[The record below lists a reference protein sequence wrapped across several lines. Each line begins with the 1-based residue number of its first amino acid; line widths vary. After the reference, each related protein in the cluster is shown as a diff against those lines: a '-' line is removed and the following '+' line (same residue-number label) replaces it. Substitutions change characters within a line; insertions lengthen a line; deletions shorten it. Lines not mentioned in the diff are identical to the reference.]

1 MSQISSNLLKT
12 TIQNGK
18 FSPVKVH
25 TTCKH
30 TAAAAATQPPLQKIR
45 ERLESG
51 PSFQDFV
58 QNPSYNRDDWTAYD
72 GKLKREKG
80 EGERLRLPP
89 WLKTKIPM
97 GKNFS
102 RIKDQLREL
111 KLATVCEEAKC
122 PNIGECWGGGEHGTQ
137 TATIMLM
144 GDTCTRG
151 CRFCSVKTARAPPPL
166 DPEEPQKTASAI
178 ASWGLDYIVLTSVD
192 RDDLPDGGSNHIAA
206 TIREIKRQN
215 PRIFVE
221 CLAPDFRGNLDCI
234 RTVATSGLDVY
245 AHNIETVESLT
256 PFVRDRRAE
265 YRQSL
270 KCLASVKEIN
280 PNMVTKTSIMLGLG
294 ETDEQIEQTMKDL
307 RAVGVDCLTLGQYMQ
322 PTKRHLK
329 VIEYVTPEKFK
340 HWETRGNELGFLY
353 TASGPLVRSSYKAG
367 EFFITSILKN
377 RAVSAAATGSTEAA
391 TKQSE

>member
-1 MSQISSNLLKT
+1 
-12 TIQNGK
+12 
-18 FSPVKVH
+18 
-25 TTCKH
+25 
-30 TAAAAATQPPLQKIR
+30 
-45 ERLESG
+45 
-51 PSFQDFV
+51 
-58 QNPSYNRDDWTAYD
+58 
-72 GKLKREKG
+72 
-80 EGERLRLPP
+80 
-89 WLKTKIPM
+89 
-97 GKNFS
+97 
-102 RIKDQLREL
+102 
-111 KLATVCEEAKC
+111 
-122 PNIGECWGGGEHGTQ
+122 
-137 TATIMLM
+137 M

-166 DPEEPQKTASAI
+166 DPDEPKKTASAI

-192 RDDLPDGGSNHIAA
+192 RDDLPDGGSNHIAE

-294 ETDEQIEQTMKDL
+294 ETDEQVEQTMKGKL
-307 RAVGVDCLTLGQYMQ
+307 
-322 PTKRHLK
+322 
-329 VIEYVTPEKFK
+329 
-340 HWETRGNELGFLY
+340 
-353 TASGPLVRSSYKAG
+353 
-367 EFFITSILKN
+367 
-377 RAVSAAATGSTEAA
+377 
-391 TKQSE
+391 